1 MAMKPAEMTQ
11 VLALTTRKG
20 VGSLR
25 WQKPQ
30 WVDFLPPCN
39 HACPAGEDIQAWLA
53 LAQAGRYEDAWR
65 KLVENNPLP
74 ATHGRACY
82 HPCESSCNRAALD
95 APIAIH
101 AVERFLGDL
110 ASDSGWTVPVAAPSG
125 KRVLVVGAG
134 PAGLSCAWHLAR
146 MGHAVELRDENP
158 EPGGMMAYGIPEYRL
173 PRDDLQREIARVTAL
188 PGVTL
193 RCGERV
199 DDVARAR
206 REGGFDAAFVAVGA
220 QLGNHLDIPAVDG
233 RRIMDAVD
241 LLEQVNRDEPPAL
254 GRVVVVVGGG
264 NTAMDVARTAQ
275 RLGAEEAVL
284 VYRRDAARLT
294 ADPDEAAEA
303 RAEGVKVRW
312 VSTVQQFGAKGVVI
326 EKMQMNADGSVT
338 PTGETEQ
345 LAADSVVL
353 AVGQHSD
360 LSLLSG
366 APKAVIAKGVVQVG
380 PQQMTGEDG
389 LFAGGDCIGGARTMT
404 TAVGHGK
411 AAARHI
417 DAWLRGQPYVHRTSN
432 RIVDS
437 GDLHLPG
444 YLEAPRSLQQALAPE
459 LRTDFGEVVAGL
471 SETQARY
478 EAERC
483 LSCGNCFECDNCF
496 AACPEQAIRR
506 LGPGQG
512 YAVELDL
519 CTGCA
524 VCFEQCPCH
533 AIEMAPDNL
542 TASGDRRPDQ
552 ALLPIGSLGE
562 PVAPSRFK
570 VRP

>member
-1 MAMKPAEMTQ
+1 MAFKLDDMTQ

-30 WVDFLPPCN
+30 WIDFLPPCN

-53 LAQAGRYEDAWR
+53 LAQAGRHEEAWR
-65 KLVENNPLP
+65 TLVENNPLP
-74 ATHGRACY
+74 STHGRACY

-110 ASDSGWTVPVAAPSG
+110 ASDNAWTVPVAAPSG
-125 KRVLVVGAG
+125 KRVLIVGAG
-134 PAGLSCAWHLAR
+134 PAGLSCAWQLAR
-146 MGHAVELRDENP
+146 RGHAVEIRDQNP
-158 EPGGMMAYGIPEYRL
+158 NPGGMMAYGIPEYRL
-173 PRDDLQREIARVTAL
+173 PRTDLQREIAHITAL

-220 QLGNHLDIPAVDG
+220 QLSNHLDIPAVDG
-233 RRIMDAVD
+233 RRIVDAVG
-241 LLEQVNRDEPPAL
+241 LLDQVRRDERPSL

-264 NTAMDVARTAQ
+264 NTAMDAARTAR

-284 VYRRDAARLT
+284 VYRRDAAHMG
-294 ADPDEAAEA
+294 AHPDEAEEA
-303 RAEGVKVRW
+303 FAEGVKVKW

-326 EKMQMNADGSVT
+326 EKMALGADGQLT

-345 LAADSVVL
+345 LAADSVLL

-360 LSLLSG
+360 LALLAG
-366 APKAVIAKGVVQVG
+366 APQATTAQGVVQVG
-380 PQQMTGEDG
+380 EQMMTGEDG

-411 AAARHI
+411 AAARNI
-417 DAWLRGQPYVHRTSN
+417 DAWLRGERYVHRTSH
-432 RIVDS
+432 RIVNFD
-437 GDLHLPG
+437 DLHLPG
-444 YLEAPRSLQQALAPE
+444 YLEAPRSQQREVPPQ
-459 LRTDFGEVVAGL
+459 LRADFGEVVSGL
-471 SETQARY
+471 SPAQARY

-496 AACPEQAIRR
+496 AACPEQAIQR
-506 LGPGQG
+506 LGPGRG
-512 YAVELDL
+512 YAVDTEL

-524 VCFEQCPCH
+524 ICFEQCPCH
-533 AIEMAPDNL
+533 AIEMVPEP
-542 TASGDRRPDQ
+542 TA
-552 ALLPIGSLGE
+552 ATLPIGSLGE
-562 PVAPSRFK
+562 PVAPARFK

>member
-1 MAMKPAEMTQ
+1 MPMKPDEMTQ

-25 WQKPQ
+25 WQHPV

-53 LAQAGRYEDAWR
+53 LAQAGHHEAAWR

-74 ATHGRACY
+74 STHGRACY
-82 HPCESSCNRAALD
+82 HPCETSCNRAALD

-110 ASDSGWTVPVAAPSG
+110 ASDSGWTVPVAASSG

-146 MGHAVELRDENP
+146 LGHAVEIRDRNP
-158 EPGGMMAYGIPEYRL
+158 QPGGMMAYGIPEYRL
-173 PRDDLQREIARVTAL
+173 PRDDLQREIARITAL

-193 RCGERV
+193 RCGEGV
-199 DDVARAR
+199 DDVAQAR
-206 REGGFDAAFVAVGA
+206 RDGGFDAAFVAVGA
-220 QLGNHLDIPAVDG
+220 QVGNHLDIPAVDG
-233 RRIMDAVD
+233 RRIVDAVG
-241 LLEQVNRDEPPAL
+241 LLDQVRRDERPAL

-264 NTAMDVARTAQ
+264 NTAMDAARTAQ
-275 RLGAEEAVL
+275 RLGAEQAVL
-284 VYRRDAARLT
+284 VYRRDAAHMG
-294 ADPDEAAEA
+294 ANPEEAEDAF
-303 RAEGVKVRW
+303 AEGVKVKW
-312 VSTVQQFGAKGVVI
+312 VSTVRQFGAEGVVI
-326 EKMQMNADGSVT
+326 EKMALDADGKVV
-338 PTGETEQ
+338 PTGETEL
-345 LAADSVVL
+345 LAADSVLL

-366 APKAVIAKGVVQVG
+366 VPNADISQGVVRVG
-380 PQQMTGEDG
+380 EGLMTGEEG

-417 DAWLRGQPYVHRTSN
+417 DAWLRGQAYVHRSSN
-432 RIVDS
+432 RIVGFD
-437 GDLHLPG
+437 DMHLPG
-444 YLEAPRSLQQALAPE
+444 YLEAPRSQQQELPAE
-459 LRTDFGEVVAGL
+459 LRAGFGEVVAGL
-471 SETQARY
+471 SPAQARY
-478 EAERC
+478 EAARC

-506 LGPGQG
+506 LGPGLG

-524 VCFEQCPCH
+524 TCFEQCPCH
-533 AIEMAPDNL
+533 AIEMAPDHVAAGGQAL
-542 TASGDRRPDQ
+542 ADP

>member
-1 MAMKPAEMTQ
+1 MAIKLPEMTQ
-11 VLALTTRKG
+11 TLALTTRKG

-30 WVDFLPPCN
+30 WVNFLPPCN
-39 HACPAGEDIQAWLA
+39 HACPAGENIQAWLA

-65 KLVENNPLP
+65 TLVEDNPLP

-82 HPCESSCNRAALD
+82 HPCESSCNRAELD

-101 AVERFLGDL
+101 AVERFLGDQ
-110 ASDSGWTVPVAAPSG
+110 ASENGWAVPVAAPTG

-146 MGHAVELRDENP
+146 KGHAVEIRDQNP
-158 EPGGMMAYGIPEYRL
+158 NPGGMMAYGIPEYRL
-173 PRDDLQREIARVTAL
+173 PRDDLQREIARITAL

-199 DDVARAR
+199 DDVALAR

-220 QLGNHLDIPAVDG
+220 QLGNHLDIPAFDG
-233 RRIMDAVD
+233 RRMVDAVGVLD
-241 LLEQVNRDEPPAL
+241 SVNRDRPPAL
-254 GRVVVVVGGG
+254 GRMVVVVGGG
-264 NTAMDVARTAQ
+264 NVAMDAARTAK

-284 VYRRDAARLT
+284 VFRYDKEHMEAH
-294 ADPDEAAEA
+294 PEEAAEA
-303 RAEGVKVRW
+303 FAEGVKIKW
-312 VSTVQQFGAKGVVI
+312 VSTVQQFGAEGVLI
-326 EKMQMNADGSVT
+326 EKMQMNADGSIT
-338 PTGETEQ
+338 PTGETER

-360 LSLLSG
+360 LSLLAG
-366 APKAVIAKGVVQVG
+366 APKAVIAQGVVQVG
-380 PQQMTGEDG
+380 ADQMTGEDG

-411 AAARHI
+411 AAARQI
-417 DAWLRGQPYVHRTSN
+417 DAWLRGERYAHPASNAIVHF
-432 RIVDS
+432 D
-437 GDLHLPG
+437 DLHLPG
-444 YLEAPRSLQQALAPE
+444 YQQAPRSQQQERSAE
-459 LRTDFGEVVAGL
+459 LRADFGEIVAGL
-471 SETQARY
+471 SQAQARY
-478 EAERC
+478 EAQRC

-506 LGPGQG
+506 LGRSRG
-512 YAVELDL
+512 YAVDLDL

-533 AIEMAPDNL
+533 AIEMTPDPA
-542 TASGDRRPDQ
+542 TADAGRSPQ
-552 ALLPIGSLGE
+552 AMALPIGSMGDPL
-562 PVAPSRFK
+562 APSRFK

>member
-1 MAMKPAEMTQ
+1 MAMKRAEMTQ

-30 WVDFLPPCN
+30 WIDFLPPCN

-65 KLVENNPLP
+65 SLVENNPLP

-82 HPCESSCNRAALD
+82 HPCESSCNRAELD
-95 APIAIH
+95 APISIH

-110 ASDSGWTVPVAAPSG
+110 ASDSGWAVPVAAPTG
-125 KRVLVVGAG
+125 KRVLVIGAG

-146 MGHAVELRDENP
+146 QGHAVEIRDQNP
-158 EPGGMMAYGIPEYRL
+158 NPGGMMAYGIPEYRL
-173 PRDDLQREIARVTAL
+173 PRDELQREIARITAL

-233 RRIMDAVD
+233 SRIVDAVG
-241 LLEQVNRDEPPAL
+241 LLDRVSRDETPTL

-264 NTAMDVARTAQ
+264 NVAMDAARTAK

-284 VYRRDAARLT
+284 VYRYDKTRM
-294 ADPDEAAEA
+294 EAHPEEAEEA
-303 RAEGVKVRW
+303 RAEGVKIKW
-312 VSTVQQFGAKGVVI
+312 VSTVQQFGAEGVVI
-326 EKMQMNADGSVT
+326 EKMQMGADGSVM
-338 PTGETEQ
+338 PTGETER

-360 LSLLSG
+360 LSLLAG
-366 APKAVIAKGVVQVG
+366 TPAAAIEQGVVQVG
-380 PQQMTGEDG
+380 PNLMTGENG

-411 AAARHI
+411 AAARQI
-417 DAWLRGQPYVHRTSN
+417 DAWLRGERYVHRTSN
-432 RIVDS
+432 RIVGFD
-437 GDLHLPG
+437 DLHLPG
-444 YLEAPRSLQQALAPE
+444 YMQAPRSQQQEAPLE
-459 LRTDFGEVVAGL
+459 TRADFGEVLAGL
-471 SETQARY
+471 SEAQARY
-478 EAERC
+478 EATRC

-506 LGPGQG
+506 LGPGRG

-533 AIEMAPDNL
+533 AIEMAPDQST
-542 TASGDRRPDQ
+542 TALGESTGE
-552 ALLPIGSLGE
+552 ALPIGRYGD

>member
-1 MAMKPAEMTQ
+1 MQMKLDDMTQ

-25 WQKPQ
+25 WQKPA

-65 KLVENNPLP
+65 KLVEDNPLP

-82 HPCESSCNRAALD
+82 HPCESSCNRAMLD
-95 APIAIH
+95 APISIH

-110 ASDSGWTVPVAAPSG
+110 AATSGWTVPVSEPSG

-134 PAGLSCAWHLAR
+134 PGGLSCAWHLAR
-146 MGHAVELRDENP
+146 MGHTVEIRDQNP
-158 EPGGMMAYGIPEYRL
+158 DPGGMMAYGIPEYRL
-173 PRDDLQREIARVTAL
+173 PRGDLAREIARITAM

-193 RCGERV
+193 RSGERV

-206 REGGFDAAFVAVGA
+206 RDGGFDAAFVAVGA
-220 QLGNHLDIPAVDG
+220 QLGNHLDIPAIDG
-233 RRIMDAVD
+233 RRIVDAVGVLD
-241 LLEQVNRDEPPAL
+241 RVSRDEPPSL
-254 GRVVVVVGGG
+254 GRAVVVVGGG
-264 NTAMDVARTAQ
+264 NVAMDAARTAK

-284 VYRRDAARLT
+284 VFRYDPARM
-294 ADPDEAAEA
+294 EAHPEEAEEA
-303 RAEGVKVRW
+303 FAEGVKIKW
-312 VSTVQQFGAKGVVI
+312 VSTVQQFGAEGVVI
-326 EKMQMNADGSVT
+326 EKMQLGADGSVT
-338 PTGETEQ
+338 PTGETER

-360 LSLLSG
+360 LSLLG
-366 APKAVIAKGVVQVG
+366 GTPAAAIADGVIQVG
-380 PQQMTGEDG
+380 PGMMTGENG

-411 AAARHI
+411 AAARHV
-417 DAWLRGQPYVHRTSN
+417 DAWLRGGSYKHRTSN
-432 RIVDS
+432 RIVQFD
-437 GDLHLPG
+437 DLHLPG
-444 YLEAPRSLQQALAPE
+444 YLEAPRSQQKELPVE
-459 LRTDFGEVVAGL
+459 LRADFGEVVSGL
-471 SETQARY
+471 SQEEARY
-478 EAERC
+478 EAARC

-506 LGPGQG
+506 LGRGRG

-524 VCFEQCPCH
+524 TCFEQCPCH
-533 AIEMAPDNL
+533 AIEMIPDNL
-542 TASGDRRPDQ
+542 APDAEGLADQ
-552 ALLPIGSLGE
+552 GALPVGSLGE
-562 PVAPSRFK
+562 PVAPSQFK

>member
-1 MAMKPAEMTQ
+1 MATKPVEMTQ

-39 HACPAGEDIQAWLA
+39 HACPAGEDIQVWLA
-53 LAQAGRYEDAWR
+53 HAQAGEYERAWR
-65 KLVENNPLP
+65 TLVENNPLP
-74 ATHGRACY
+74 STHGRACY
-82 HPCESSCNRAALD
+82 HPCETSCNRAALD

-110 ASDSGWTVPVAAPSG
+110 ASDNGWTVPVAASSG

-134 PAGLSCAWHLAR
+134 PGGLSCAWQLAR
-146 MGHAVELRDENP
+146 MGHAVEIRDQNP
-158 EPGGMMAYGIPEYRL
+158 TPGGMMAYGIPEYRL
-173 PRDDLQREIARVTAL
+173 PRDELQREIARITAL

-233 RRIMDAVD
+233 RRIVDAVD
-241 LLEQVNRDEPPAL
+241 LLDRVRRDERPAL
-254 GRVVVVVGGG
+254 GRVVFVVGGG
-264 NTAMDVARTAQ
+264 NTAMDAARTAR
-275 RLGAEEAVL
+275 RLGAAEAVL
-284 VYRRDAARLT
+284 VYRRDAAHMS
-294 ADPDEAAEA
+294 AHPDEAEEA
-303 RAEGVKVRW
+303 FAEGVKVKW
-312 VSTVQQFGAKGVVI
+312 VSTIQQFGAEGVVI
-326 EKMQMNADGSVT
+326 EKMATDADGKVT
-338 PTGETEQ
+338 PTGETEL
-345 LAADSVVL
+345 LAADSVLL

-360 LSLLSG
+360 LSLLAG
-366 APKAVIAKGVVQVG
+366 APKVAIVQGVVQVG
-380 PQQMTGEDG
+380 LELMTGEDG

-411 AAARHI
+411 AAARQI
-417 DAWLRGQPYVHRTSN
+417 DAWLRGERYRHRVSN
-432 RIVDS
+432 RIVGFD
-437 GDLHLPG
+437 DLHLPG
-444 YLEAPRSLQQALAPE
+444 YLEAPRSHQQEVPLQ
-459 LRTDFGEVVAGL
+459 LRAGFGEVVAGL
-471 SETQARY
+471 SQAQARY

-506 LGPGQG
+506 LGPGHG

-524 VCFEQCPCH
+524 ICFEQCPCH
-533 AIEMAPDNL
+533 AIEMVPDAA
-542 TASGDRRPDQ
+542 TACGSEEAQ
-552 ALLPIGSLGE
+552 ALPLGSLGE

>member
-1 MAMKPAEMTQ
+1 MPMKPDEMTQ

-25 WQKPQ
+25 WQHPV

-53 LAQAGRYEDAWR
+53 LAQAGHHEAAWR

-74 ATHGRACY
+74 STHGRACY
-82 HPCESSCNRAALD
+82 HPCETSCNRAALD

-110 ASDSGWTVPVAAPSG
+110 ASDSGWTVPVAASSG

-146 MGHAVELRDENP
+146 LGHAVEIRDRNP
-158 EPGGMMAYGIPEYRL
+158 QPGGMMAYGIPEYRL
-173 PRDDLQREIARVTAL
+173 PRDDLQREIARITAL

-193 RCGERV
+193 RCGEGV
-199 DDVARAR
+199 DDVAQAR
-206 REGGFDAAFVAVGA
+206 RDGGFDAAFVAVGA
-220 QLGNHLDIPAVDG
+220 QVGNHLDIPAVDG
-233 RRIMDAVD
+233 RRIVDAVG
-241 LLEQVNRDEPPAL
+241 LLDQVRRDERPAL

-264 NTAMDVARTAQ
+264 NTAMDAARTAQ
-275 RLGAEEAVL
+275 RLGAEQAVL
-284 VYRRDAARLT
+284 VYRRDAAHMG
-294 ADPDEAAEA
+294 ANPEEAEDAF
-303 RAEGVKVRW
+303 AEGVKVKW
-312 VSTVQQFGAKGVVI
+312 VSTVRQFGAEGVVI
-326 EKMQMNADGSVT
+326 EKMALDADGKVV
-338 PTGETEQ
+338 PTGETEL
-345 LAADSVVL
+345 LAADSVLL

-366 APKAVIAKGVVQVG
+366 VPNADISQGVVRVG
-380 PQQMTGEDG
+380 EGLTTGEEG

-417 DAWLRGQPYVHRTSN
+417 DAWLRGQAYVHRSSN
-432 RIVDS
+432 RIVGFD
-437 GDLHLPG
+437 DMHLPG
-444 YLEAPRSLQQALAPE
+444 YLEAPRSQQQELPAE
-459 LRTDFGEVVAGL
+459 LRAGFGEVVAGL
-471 SETQARY
+471 SPAQARY
-478 EAERC
+478 EAARC

-506 LGPGQG
+506 LGPGLG

-524 VCFEQCPCH
+524 TCFEQCPCH
-533 AIEMAPDNL
+533 AIEMAPDHVAAGGQAL
-542 TASGDRRPDQ
+542 ADP

>member
-1 MAMKPAEMTQ
+1 MPMRPDDMTQ

-25 WQKPQ
+25 WQKPA
-30 WVDFLPPCN
+30 WVDLLPPCN

-53 LAQAGRYEDAWR
+53 LAQAGRHEQAWR
-65 KLVENNPLP
+65 TLVQNNPLP

-82 HPCESSCNRAALD
+82 HPCESNCNRAALD

-134 PAGLSCAWHLAR
+134 PAGLSCAWHLSR
-146 MGHAVELRDENP
+146 LGHAVEIRDENP
-158 EPGGMMAYGIPEYRL
+158 GPGGMMAYGIPEYRL
-173 PRDDLQREIARVTAL
+173 PRAELQREIARITAM
-188 PGVTL
+188 PGVAL

-206 REGGFDAAFVAVGA
+206 RDGGFDAAFVAVGA
-220 QLGNHLDIPAVDG
+220 QLSNHLDIPAVDG
-233 RRIMDAVD
+233 RRIVDAVD
-241 LLEQVNRDEPPAL
+241 LLDRVRRNERPAL

-264 NTAMDVARTAQ
+264 NTAMDAARTAQ
-275 RLGAEEAVL
+275 RLGAEQALL
-284 VYRRDAARLT
+284 VYRRDAAHMG
-294 ADPDEAAEA
+294 AHPDEAEEA
-303 RAEGVKVRW
+303 FAEGVKVKW
-312 VSTVQQFGAKGVVI
+312 VSTVQQFGAQGVVI
-326 EKMQMNADGSVT
+326 EKMVLDAEGKPT

-345 LAADSVVL
+345 LAADSVLL

-360 LSLLSG
+360 LSLLAG
-366 APKAVIAKGVVQVG
+366 APAAVIAQGVVQVG
-380 PQQMTGEDG
+380 PQQMTGEEG

-417 DAWLRGQPYVHRTSN
+417 DAWLRGQAYAHRKSN
-432 RIVDS
+432 RIVNFD
-437 GDLHLPG
+437 DLHLPG
-444 YLEAPRSLQQALAPE
+444 YLEAPRSRQQELPPE
-459 LRTDFGEVVAGL
+459 LRAGFGEVVAGL
-471 SETQARY
+471 SPAQARY
-478 EAERC
+478 EAARC

-496 AACPEQAIRR
+496 AACPEQAINR
-506 LGPGQG
+506 LGRGKG
-512 YAVELDL
+512 YAVELEL

-533 AIEMAPDNL
+533 AIEMLPDPA
-542 TASGDRRPDQ
+542 TAGSGKGSGAA
-552 ALLPIGSLGE
+552 ALPLGSLGE